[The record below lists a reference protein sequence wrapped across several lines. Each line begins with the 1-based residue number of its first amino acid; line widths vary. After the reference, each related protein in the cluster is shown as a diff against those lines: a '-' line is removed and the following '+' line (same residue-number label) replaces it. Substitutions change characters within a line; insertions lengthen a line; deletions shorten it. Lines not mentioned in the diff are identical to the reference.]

1 MNAEWWEDIV
11 RFICG
16 WWWLILL
23 VVVLGL
29 AAFFTRDLWLPLL
42 GLL

>member
-23 VVVLGL
+23 IVVLGL
-29 AAFFTRDLWLPLL
+29 VAFFTRTLWLPLL
-42 GLL
+42 GF

>member
-1 MNAEWWEDIV
+1 MNAEWWEGFV

-16 WWWLILL
+16 WWWVLLL
-23 VVVLGL
+23 VLVLSL

-42 GLL
+42 LA